1 MTRLRSHEKSICIT
15 LGCYLVADLQ
25 RQSEKEELNTFEK
38 QVSSAQPKWPQL
50 PGSLSLT
57 VVNAEEN
64 IPLSPPFHVSC
75 SPTTEIDEQYSLHQ
89 VTPDNLV
96 DISSLLALGK
106 NTLKLRQRQDFRHCM
121 FILHAHHPTR
131 RQLQQLQDHWLKKKE
146 WSRFLDE
153 FSAPLPYESLAGL
166 KGMKL
171 CA

>member
-1 MTRLRSHEKSICIT
+1 MHFLMTRLRSHEKSICIT

-75 SPTTEIDEQYSLHQ
+75 SPTTEIDEYTHFTRLHLTTWLIFPACLHLGT
-89 VTPDNLV
+89 TP
-96 DISSLLALGK
+96 
-106 NTLKLRQRQDFRHCM
+106 
-121 FILHAHHPTR
+121 
-131 RQLQQLQDHWLKKKE
+131 
-146 WSRFLDE
+146 
-153 FSAPLPYESLAGL
+153 
-166 KGMKL
+166 
-171 CA
+171 